1 MVRHIEQLQ
10 SLTDSARLAGSLAVE
25 AGRYARTPD
34 FTKPA
39 ATSSRPSS
47 DRGTTF
53 HFAHKVMSK
62 RSDMSDGN
70 STHTTSASHQGY
82 IERPSATEEITSD
95 IARVINRA
103 PMPVIED
110 GLIADG
116 FIYPQRLVDGTRAS
130 FGTIGN
136 TKAARKAF
144 WNEIE
149 TSEGKS
155 ARVQGRIIAEL
166 PVELDLTQRCLVAR
180 DFCQSFEERG
190 LPYWAAI
197 HAPGARNDAR
207 NFHLHITYFDRPTG
221 RNAQGEWAHSLVE
234 VRRKKSRH
242 QVECHPYR
250 SNKHADTRGRDWPKR
265 LRRNYADT
273 CNFHLAMGGFEK
285 RYDPRS
291 YKDSGILKEPTEHLG
306 TKIAALETMGLDTVP
321 GQRNA
326 KREIRWMVTKI
337 EAPWVA
343 RAKTLR
349 SSDAFDRP
357 QVAEQQSSLVSL
369 AETGITH
376 ARKSASF
383 QIMANMIT
391 LRAEER
397 FNFLS
402 TEITRLQSKDD
413 MSDLARRS
421 AVIIAL
427 SAEQDLLLERM
438 PALQMTATKCRKIG
452 EDEMIKSR
460 KKIAKFDQQ
469 IALFDPDLLLD
480 SDDLTDIRDL
490 APDDMS
496 DVAQGK
502 PSDLDADDLKNI
514 DDLFPDIPR
523 DMTPVGETLPNDAA
537 DLLQDNE
544 EGRPRETEKHQ
555 DDRKVAITRID
566 QIVAALMSPDQAAE
580 MRDDHKIDA
589 EAFPGAWSIQ
599 PTREKEKLVQ
609 LDKMLA
615 ELDNRQLR
623 QAAIASR
630 DATDLCQAGSARDDF
645 ARGWA
650 VLRHEA
656 GRRGLDLDTGQ
667 HVPETA
673 TDADRAHLHVDQ
685 DPCPIR
691 VVRKNIARQRVRV

>member
-1 MVRHIEQLQ
+1 MARHIDHLR

-39 ATSSRPSS
+39 AASSRPSS

-62 RSDMSDGN
+62 RSDMSEGN

-95 IARVINRA
+95 IVRVIDAA
-103 PMPVIED
+103 PMPAIEE
-110 GLIADG
+110 GLIAEG
-116 FIYPQRLVDGTRAS
+116 FIYPARLVDGARAS

-149 TSEGKS
+149 ASEGRR

-221 RNAQGEWAHSLVE
+221 RNAQGDWAHSLSE
-234 VRRKKSRH
+234 TRRKKSRH
-242 QVECHPYR
+242 QVEHHPFR

-306 TKIAALETMGLDTVP
+306 TKVAALETMGLDTVP

-349 SSDAFDRP
+349 TSDAFDRP
-357 QVAEQQSSLVSL
+357 QVAEQQKSLVAL

-391 LRAEER
+391 LRAQDR
-397 FNFLS
+397 FTFLS
-402 TEITRLQSKDD
+402 SEIARLQAKDD
-413 MSDLARRS
+413 ISDLARRS

-452 EDEMIKSR
+452 NEEMIKSR
-460 KKIAKFDQQ
+460 LKIARFDEQ
-469 IALFDPDLLLD
+469 IALFDPDLLLE

-490 APDDMS
+490 APDELS
-496 DVAQGK
+496 GAEQSK
-502 PSDLDADDLKNI
+502 QSDLDAEDLKNI

-523 DMTPVGETLPNDAA
+523 EQTPRENTLED
-537 DLLQDNE
+537 DLPSLSKPNE
-544 EGRPRETEKHQ
+544 EPQPDGTGKLQEEAR
-555 DDRKVAITRID
+555 VAITRID
-566 QIVAALMSPDQAAE
+566 QIVAALMSPNQAE
-580 MRDDHKIDA
+580 DMREDHKNDV

-599 PTREKEKLVQ
+599 PTSEKEKLVQ

-630 DATDLCQAGSARDDF
+630 DATDLCQPGSARDDF

-667 HVPETA
+667 HVPEAA
-673 TDADRAHLHVDQ
+673 TDADRAHLHTDQ